1 MNRKL
6 LHNAALYGASIVLAF
21 FTLAPLIWLVIMSI
35 SSPKDLT
42 TVPLNWVPSELDFSR
57 YVQLFDWEDG
67 SGKRFL
73 MALRNSILTSG
84 GATLVA
90 LTLAIPAAYAFSR
103 RQAPMLLLFLFL
115 ATIMMPPITY
125 VLPLYQTFGN
135 FGLLNNIITLLAVY
149 CALLLPFAV
158 WLMKSNFDVLPVEIE
173 HAAFIE
179 GASTQFTLRRV
190 VLPLVA
196 PAIVAT
202 AMLSFLVAWDEFF
215 YALIFT
221 SDLSSKTLPIAIAD
235 FAAGRVTD
243 YGVIAAVGVLA
254 TLPPAILAV
263 FFQRFIVSGLVAGSV
278 KG

>member
-1 MNRKL
+1 MKHSSL
-6 LHNAALYGASIVLAF
+6 QKTSLYAASFVLAF
-21 FTLAPLIWLVIMSI
+21 FTLAPILWLVIMSV

-42 TVPLNWVPSELDFSR
+42 TVPLAWIPSQLDFSR
-57 YVQLFDWEDG
+57 YVQLFDWDNG
-67 SGKRFL
+67 SGQRFL

-90 LTLAIPAAYAFSR
+90 LFLAIPAAYAFSR
-103 RQAPMLLLFLFL
+103 RRAPLSLMFLFL

-125 VLPLYQTFGN
+125 VLPLYEVFGKL
-135 FGLLNNIITLLAVY
+135 GLLNNIITLLIVY

-158 WLMKSNFDVLPVEIE
+158 WLMKSNLDVLPVEIE
-173 HAAFIE
+173 HASFIE
-179 GASTQFTLRRV
+179 GASTIYTLRRV
-190 VLPLVA
+190 VLPLAA

-254 TLPPAILAV
+254 TLPPAFLAI